1 MSEKKQYTI
10 VIQNTYH
17 QNINSVEPE
26 FWKKKKLEQMNEQE
40 WELLCDGCGKCCLNK
55 LESGGKIYFTCT
67 GNLIVTIRE
76 IMF

>member
-55 LESGGKIYFTCT
+55 LESGGKIYFTCVKCRF
-67 GNLIVTIRE
+67 LDSKSC
-76 IMF
+76 